1 MIGVRPGEIDLGRLQ
16 PNESKNVEENNE
28 SDIKNKEQNQY
39 EDDSIYIDPLF
50 LYLISFY
57 EIIVRII
64 NDIEWFTK
72 CATYKLISLII
83 YILLLVYFILKIWK
97 SNGELLKQQSMFNEK
112 EMILKMI
119 IQNKAYE
126 DFFNAQRL
134 FIKLNESDLKRAS
147 M

>member
-39 EDDSIYIDPLF
+39 EDDSIYMDPLF

-57 EIIVRII
+57 VIIVRII
-64 NDIEWFTK
+64 NGIEWFTK
-72 CATYKLISLII
+72 CATYKLIPLLICM
-83 YILLLVYFILKIWK
+83 LLLGYFSLKIWK
-97 SNGELLKQQSMFNEK
+97 SNGELLTQQSMFNEK

-119 IQNKAYE
+119 IQNKTYE
-126 DFFNAQRL
+126 DFFNDQRL
-134 FIKLNESDLKRAS
+134 FIKLNESDLK
-147 M
+147 